1 MANPIGGN
9 PKSKDMKQLLFI
21 LNPVAGTKKAGKYL
35 PEIISVF
42 NQADYDTHVYVTACL
57 GDATRAV
64 RLFSGQMDLIV
75 CCGGDGT
82 LNETITGVI
91 ETGLRTPIGYI
102 PAGSTNDFA
111 NSLHLSG
118 NVVEA
123 ARQIVNGTPK
133 PYDIGKFGNRYFSY
147 VASFG
152 AFTKTSYTTPQN
164 IKNALGHV
172 AYLLEGIQELSKI
185 KKEHLRVQTDQDV
198 LEDDYLFGAICNSTS
213 LGGILTLNPEL
224 VDMGDGKFELILVRA
239 PRSVQELHECIL
251 ALRNQTYDCG
261 MIAFRST
268 ARITITANPAMSW
281 TLDGEKA
288 DGSQTLYIENMH
300 QCILLVH

>member
-1 MANPIGGN
+1 
-9 PKSKDMKQLLFI
+9 MKQLLFI
-21 LNPVAGTKKAGKYL
+21 LNPIAGTRKAGKNL

-42 NQADYDTHVYVTACL
+42 NQADYDTHVYVTTCQ
-57 GDATRAV
+57 GDATRVVKQFA
-64 RLFSGQMDLIV
+64 GQVDLIV

-111 NSLHLSG
+111 NSLQLST
-118 NVVEA
+118 NVVKA
-123 ARQIVNGTPK
+123 ARQIVHGTPQ
-133 PYDIGKFGNRYFSY
+133 PYDVGRFSDRYFSY

-172 AYLLEGIQELSKI
+172 AYFLEGIQELSKI
-185 KKEHLRVQTDQDV
+185 KKEHLRVQTDQDI

-213 LGGILTLNPEL
+213 LGGILTLNPKL
-224 VDMGDGKFELILVRA
+224 VDMGDGKFELLLVRA
-239 PRSVQELHECIL
+239 PRSIQELHECIL

-261 MIAFRST
+261 MITFRST
-268 ARITITANPAMSW
+268 ANLTITANPSMTW

-288 DGSQTLYIENMH
+288 DGGETIYVENMH

>member
-1 MANPIGGN
+1 
-9 PKSKDMKQLLFI
+9 MKQLLFI
-21 LNPVAGTKKAGKYL
+21 LNPIAGTRKAGKNL

-42 NQADYDTHVYVTACL
+42 NQADYDTHVYVTTCQ
-57 GDATRAV
+57 GDATRVVKQFA
-64 RLFSGQMDLIV
+64 GQVDLIV

-82 LNETITGVI
+82 LNETITGII
-91 ETGLRTPIGYI
+91 EAGLHTPIGYI

-111 NSLHLSG
+111 NSLGLSG
-118 NVVEA
+118 NVIEA
-123 ARQIVNGTPK
+123 ATQIVHGTPQ
-133 PYDIGKFGNRYFSY
+133 PYDIGKFDSRYFSY

-185 KKEHLRVQTDQDV
+185 KKEHLRVQTDQDI

-213 LGGILTLNPEL
+213 LGGILTLNPKL
-224 VDMGDGKFELILVRA
+224 VDMGDGKFELLLVRA
-239 PRSVQELHECIL
+239 PRSIQELHECIL

-261 MIAFRST
+261 MITFRST
-268 ARITITANPAMSW
+268 ANLTITANPAMPW

-288 DGSQTLYIENMH
+288 DGGETIYVENMH

>member
-1 MANPIGGN
+1 
-9 PKSKDMKQLLFI
+9 MKQLLFI
-21 LNPVAGTKKAGKYL
+21 LNPIAGTRKAGKNL

-42 NQADYDTHVYVTACL
+42 NQADYDTHVYVTTCQ
-57 GDATRAV
+57 GDATRVVKQFA
-64 RLFSGQMDLIV
+64 GQVDLIV

-91 ETGLRTPIGYI
+91 ETGLGTPIGYI

-111 NSLHLSG
+111 NSLQLSTK
-118 NVVEA
+118 VVKA
-123 ARQIVNGTPK
+123 ARQIVHGTPQ
-133 PYDIGKFGNRYFSY
+133 PYDVGRFSDRYFSY

-172 AYLLEGIQELSKI
+172 AYFLEGIQELSKI
-185 KKEHLRVQTDQDV
+185 KKEHLRVQTDHDI

-213 LGGILTLNPEL
+213 LGGILTLNPKL
-224 VDMGDGKFELILVRA
+224 VDMGDGKFELLLVRA
-239 PRSVQELHECIL
+239 PRSIQELHECIL

-261 MIAFRST
+261 MITFRST
-268 ARITITANPAMSW
+268 ANLTITANPSMTW

-288 DGSQTLYIENMH
+288 DGGETIYVENMH

>member
-1 MANPIGGN
+1 
-9 PKSKDMKQLLFI
+9 MKQLLFI
-21 LNPVAGTKKAGKYL
+21 LNPIAGTKKAGKNL

-42 NQADYDTHVYVTACL
+42 NQADYDTHVYVTTRQ
-57 GDATRAV
+57 GDATRVVKQFAEQV
-64 RLFSGQMDLIV
+64 DLIV

-91 ETGLRTPIGYI
+91 ETGHHTPIGYI

-111 NSLHLSG
+111 NSLQLST
-118 NVVEA
+118 NAVNA
-123 ARQIVNGTPK
+123 ARQIVHGTPQ
-133 PYDIGKFGNRYFSY
+133 PYDVGRFGDRYFSY

-172 AYLLEGIQELSKI
+172 AYFLEGIQELSKI
-185 KKEHLRVQTDQDV
+185 KKEHLRVQTDQDI

-213 LGGILTLNPEL
+213 LGGILTLNPKL
-224 VDMGDGKFELILVRA
+224 VDMGDGKFELLLVRA
-239 PRSVQELHECIL
+239 PRSIQELHECIL

-261 MIAFRST
+261 MITFRST
-268 ARITITANPAMSW
+268 ANLTITANPAMPW
-281 TLDGEKA
+281 TLDGERA
-288 DGSQTLYIENMH
+288 DGGETIYVENMH